1 VSDVPE
7 PQIKPARKSLLERV
21 SIVWLVPI
29 GALVI
34 SLALA
39 WQNYASRGPVIE
51 ISFED
56 AEGIR
61 PGETELRYRDVP
73 VGIVEDV
80 RFSDGLGS
88 VIVDVRLD
96 ENVAPYVDEGA
107 EFWVVRP
114 RVTAQGVTG
123 LGTVLSGAYIQ
134 GSWDTDPGGTGDA
147 FEGFETVPVARPD
160 VPGLQITLVSPTG
173 DGLLQGTPVLYR
185 GIQVG
190 TVADVEL
197 SEDGQVRADAF
208 IEAPH
213 TNLISSSTRFWNAS
227 GFSFSLGPQGATL
240 DVSSLAALVSGGVAL
255 ENLVSGGDPAEPGA
269 VYRLYDGRTAALSS
283 VFVDPDAG
291 DRVRVAF
298 IFGGDVSGLEPSSP
312 VEYRG
317 LQVGEVV
324 DVTGIIDEERF
335 GDRAVRLLATADV
348 DPERLAVRE
357 TEGEAGEQPDAEE
370 TLAILADLADSGVR
384 AHLERASLFVG
395 GLKIVLA
402 QEETPE
408 EAVLELDAEP
418 YPVFPTTAAEIPEA
432 ADTVEGLIARVNEL
446 PIEETIDSAIGV
458 LEGVESF
465 VQSDALQQTPEEVL
479 ALIGDARSLIG
490 SEAVQEVPAE
500 LAAILSSLEEAVG
513 DVQVLLAEFTEAGAA
528 AALTDALA
536 SAGPALDAVERLLTA
551 AEPAIAEVPA
561 LVERLRAA
569 AEDVATTAATVAALP
584 LSDVV
589 RSAAETAEA
598 AQTLIASDAVQQ
610 IPEDASAVLQRLA
623 ATLDEVRA
631 AGLVAAASAAVGD
644 ASDVAAQFAEAA
656 EGLPALI
663 EEIERVAAT
672 IAALPLA
679 ETLGSAN
686 ETLDGAGDLLS
697 SEATQALP
705 AELNAALAELRGIV
719 AEFREAGLVAQVN
732 TTLDD
737 AGEAATAIRD
747 ATSGLP
753 AVVGNVEELTRTA
766 NTLPLQQLAEDLTG
780 LVEALEVILE
790 TEGAQELPAALNG
803 TLAELEATLSE
814 LRAGGLVSSANQT
827 LASAQNAAL
836 AVEEATAELPALAE
850 RLERLAAQAELTLQ
864 GYDEGSELTRTAQN
878 TLREVQSAARSISS
892 LARQIERDPN
902 SLILGR

>member
-7 PQIKPARKSLLERV
+7 PEIKPARRSLLERM

-51 ISFED
+51 IAFDD

-61 PGETELRYRDVP
+61 TGETELRYRDVP
-73 VGIVEDV
+73 VGFVEEV
-80 RFSDGLGS
+80 RFSDGLDS
-88 VIVDVRLD
+88 VIVAVRLD
-96 ENVAPYVDEGA
+96 ENVAPYVDEEA

-114 RVTAQGVTG
+114 RVTAQGVSG
-123 LGTVLSGAYIQ
+123 LGTVLSGVYIQ
-134 GSWDTDPGGTGDA
+134 GSWDTDPGGTADA
-147 FEGFETVPVARPD
+147 FEGFETAPVARPD

-173 DGLLQGTPVLYR
+173 DGLLQGTPILYR

-197 SEDGQVRADAF
+197 SDDGQVRADAF
-208 IEAPH
+208 IEEPH
-213 TNLISSSTRFWNAS
+213 INLMSSATRFWNAS

-269 VYRLYDGRTAALSS
+269 IYQLYDSRTEALDS
-283 VFVDPDAG
+283 VFVDPNAG
-291 DRVRVAF
+291 DRVRIAF
-298 IFGGDVSGLEPSSP
+298 IFGGDVSGLEPGSP

-317 LQVGEVV
+317 LQVGQVV

-357 TEGEAGEQPDAEE
+357 SDGGVGQRPDAEE
-370 TLAILADLADSGVR
+370 TLGILSDLAESGVR
-384 AHLERASLFVG
+384 AHLERASLFAG

-402 QEETPE
+402 REETPE
-408 EAVLELDAEP
+408 AAVLEVDAEP
-418 YPVFPTTAAEIPEA
+418 FPVFPTTTAEIPEA

-465 VQSDALQQTPEEVL
+465 VQSEALQQTPEEVL
-479 ALIGDARSLIG
+479 ALVGEARNLIG
-490 SEAVQEVPAE
+490 SEAVQEVPTEIAAL
-500 LAAILSSLEEAVG
+500 LASLEEAVG
-513 DVQVLLAEFTEAGAA
+513 DVQVILAEFTDAGAA
-528 AALTDALA
+528 TALTETLA
-536 SAGPALDAVERLLTA
+536 SAAPALDAVERLLTA

-561 LVERLRAA
+561 LVERLGAA
-569 AEDVATTAATVAALP
+569 AEDVATTAATVASLP

-598 AQTLIASDAVQQ
+598 AQTLIESDAVQQ
-610 IPEDASAVLQRLA
+610 IPDDASAVLERLA
-623 ATLDEVRA
+623 STLDEVRE
-631 AGLVAAASAAVGD
+631 AGLVAATSAAVGD
-644 ASDVAAQFAEAA
+644 AGDAAAELAEAA
-656 EGLPALI
+656 ERLPALI
-663 EEIERVAAT
+663 DRVEAVAAT
-672 IAALPLA
+672 IAGLPLA
-679 ETLGSAN
+679 ETVASAN
-686 ETLDGAGDLLS
+686 ETLDGASDLLS
-697 SEATQALP
+697 SEDTQTLP
-705 AELNAALAELRGIV
+705 AELNAALAELRAIV
-719 AEFREAGLVAQVN
+719 AEFREAGLAQQVN
-732 TTLDD
+732 TTLGD
-737 AGEAATAIRD
+737 AGEAAAAIRD

-753 AVVGNVEELTRTA
+753 AVVDNVEELTRTA
-766 NTLPLQQLAEDLTG
+766 NALPLQQLAEDLSG

-790 TEGAQELPAALNG
+790 TQGAQELPAALNG
-803 TLAELEATLSE
+803 TLAELEATLAE

-850 RLERLAAQAELTLQ
+850 RLERLAEQAELTLQ
-864 GYDEGSELTRTAQN
+864 GYDEGSELTRVAQN